1 MSVKPQRRK
10 EEAEDKTPKQEPGG
24 KTHGEKAMADR
35 TPDAH
40 DMTETDL
47 AAEKMGNNQLQGDDQ
62 LNVQN
67 ERHAQAEVTTE
78 TESVMEGLKRRER
91 HEEETGDK
99 EK

>member
-10 EEAEDKTPKQEPGG
+10 EEAEDKTPRQEPGG
-24 KTHGEKAMADR
+24 KTHGEKALADR

-40 DMTETDL
+40 DMMETDL

-78 TESVMEGLKRRER
+78 TESVMEGLRRREAQEQKSGNDR
-91 HEEETGDK
+91 
-99 EK
+99 

>member
-10 EEAEDKTPKQEPGG
+10 EEAEDKTPRQEPGG

-67 ERHAQAEVTTE
+67 ERQAQAEVTTE
-78 TESVMEGLKRRER
+78 TESVMEGLKRREAQER
-91 HEEETGDK
+91 KSGNDR
-99 EK
+99 

>member
-1 MSVKPQRRK
+1 MSVKPQK
-10 EEAEDKTPKQEPGG
+10 KEAETPRQEPGG
-24 KTHGEKAMADR
+24 KTHGAKAQADR

-40 DMTETDL
+40 DVTDTDL

-78 TESVMEGLKRRER
+78 TDSVMEGLKRRER
-91 HEEETGDK
+91 RGEETSDE